1 MSRARGSRARRIARV
16 VTGLSVLTFC
26 LAGYAL
32 TWPIRKRIGWTR
44 FFLQWFGEAMG
55 LDVHVDGRPLGRDV
69 LYVANHVSWLDIL
82 AMGGATPTFFIS
94 KDDVGAWPL
103 VGMLARIGGTIFI
116 DRNSRRAAHGQV
128 DQLGQALLD
137 HYPIT
142 LFPEG
147 TTGDGLSLFPFRP
160 ALFASVAPP
169 PPGIAVQPV
178 AIDYGDAANEI
189 CWTGDED
196 LGPNATKVL
205 ERPGKLRCTIRFL
218 PPLEPSADRKALA
231 AQAQAAVAEALGLG

>member
-1 MSRARGSRARRIARV
+1 MRRNRAAIRV
-16 VTGLSVLTFC
+16 ALGLSILLLC

-32 TWPIRKRIGWTR
+32 TWPLRRRIGWPR

-55 LDVHVDGRPLGRDV
+55 LEVRVEGDPIRSDV

-82 AMGGATPTFFIS
+82 AMGGAVPTWFIS
-94 KDDVGAWPL
+94 KDDVGGWPL

-128 DQLGQALLD
+128 DQLGRELLR
-137 HYPIT
+137 HMPIT

-147 TTGDGLSLFPFRP
+147 TTGDGIAMFPFRP

-178 AIDYGDAANEI
+178 AIDYGPAAAEI
-189 CWTGDED
+189 AWTGDEEI
-196 LGPNATKVL
+196 GPNAKMIL
-205 ERPGKLRCTIRFL
+205 ARPGRLVCTLRFL
-218 PPLEPSADRKALA
+218 PPLPRSEDRKAIA
-231 AQAQAAVAEALGLG
+231 AQAQAAIAAALAQ

>member
-1 MSRARGSRARRIARV
+1 MGKLRTIGRV
-16 VTGLSVLTFC
+16 TLGLTVLGLC

-32 TWPIRKRIGWTR
+32 SGPMRRRIGWQR

-55 LDVHVDGRPLGRDV
+55 VEVRVEGRPLGRDV

-82 AMGGATPTFFIS
+82 ALGGATRTLFVA
-94 KDDVGAWPL
+94 KDDVSAWPL

-116 DRNSRRAAHGQV
+116 DRESRRAARGQA
-128 DQLGQALLD
+128 DQLGQALLG
-137 HYPIT
+137 HVPIT

-147 TTGDGLSLFPFRP
+147 TTGDGVTLFPFRA

-169 PPGIAVQPV
+169 PRGIAVQPV
-178 AIDYGDAANEI
+178 AIDYGAAAPEI

-196 LGPNATKVL
+196 LGPNARKIL
-205 ERPGKLRCTIRFL
+205 ARPGALACTLRFL
-218 PPLEPSADRKALA
+218 PPLPDSSDRKQLA
-231 AQAQAAVAEALGLG
+231 AQAQAAIAAALVRG